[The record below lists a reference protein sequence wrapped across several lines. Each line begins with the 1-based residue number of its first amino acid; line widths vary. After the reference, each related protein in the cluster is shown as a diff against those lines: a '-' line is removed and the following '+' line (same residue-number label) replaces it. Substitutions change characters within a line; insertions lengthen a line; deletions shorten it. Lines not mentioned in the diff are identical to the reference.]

1 MNIFAKRKRKLPPPE
16 ESATE
21 EDKTFQSDEVVEEL
35 LKQDPSTWNAKQRRL
50 VKRYK
55 DRGPQPAKQTKQS
68 ENDQCSFQPLSED
81 SRIAVASFED
91 NAREEKV
98 IKDEKQAVD
107 AAIPLVESGSST
119 TTKTSLADD
128 DKHVDSAK
136 QQDDHEESTERTEL
150 HMDAELKEILDKL
163 NSKQRRKLVRLLE
176 RDGDVEAVRA
186 EATLQLTQ
194 CEEDNKPPETLP
206 EPPTEKARKRGTSVD
221 PSTLTPEERMRREEQ
236 RRVQQEA
243 AKARVAGVTS
253 LDGKPHKHPLNSER
267 RRANRR
273 KPKWEPKQSHHAPPN
288 EHDLSGYHMRKIT
301 GGKSA
306 KVT

>member
-16 ESATE
+16 ESVPE
-21 EDKTFQSDEVVEEL
+21 EDKTFQSDDVVEEL
-35 LKQDPSTWNAKQRRL
+35 LKKDPSTWNAKQRRL

-55 DRGPQPAKQTKQS
+55 DRGPQPEKQTKQS
-68 ENDQCSFQPLSED
+68 ENDQCGPESLSEV
-81 SRIAVASFED
+81 SRNAVTLLED
-91 NAREEKV
+91 DAREDKLV
-98 IKDEKQAVD
+98 KDEEQAEE
-107 AAIPLVESGSST
+107 VESGAST
-119 TTKTSLADD
+119 TAKTSLVDEA
-128 DKHVDSAK
+128 KHVNSAK
-136 QQDDHEESTERTEL
+136 QQDAHKESMAEL
-150 HMDAELKEILDKL
+150 HMDADLKEILDNL

-186 EATLQLTQ
+186 EAKLQLTQ
-194 CEEDNKPPETLP
+194 YEEDNKPAETLP
-206 EPPTEKARKRGTSVD
+206 EPPTKKARKRGKSMD

-236 RRVQQEA
+236 RRLQQEA
-243 AKARVAGVTS
+243 AKARVAGAVS

-306 KVT
+306 IVT